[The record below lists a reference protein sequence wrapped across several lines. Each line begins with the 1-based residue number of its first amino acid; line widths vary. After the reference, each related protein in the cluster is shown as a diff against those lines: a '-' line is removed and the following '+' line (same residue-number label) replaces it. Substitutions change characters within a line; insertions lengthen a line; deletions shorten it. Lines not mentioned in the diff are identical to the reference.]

1 MKAFCKV
8 LCKSE
13 GFKVISPQQSEDR
26 INDLRGKDVTKRRE
40 TSVMPGHFLVIEIVI
55 LWWHV
60 AMGTR

>member
-13 GFKVISPQQSEDR
+13 GFKVISTQHSEDP
-26 INDLRGKDVTKRRE
+26 ITNLGGKGFTKRRE
-40 TSVMPGHFLVIEIVI
+40 TSFIPGHFLVMEIVI
-55 LWWHV
+55 IWWHV